1 MTQDSPSMEIPS
13 GPELTLFI
21 TDLYKFFSSELIIN
35 MVAHITLGNRN
46 KFLKAL
52 IVRTVLP

>member
-1 MTQDSPSMEIPS
+1 MEIPS

-21 TDLYKFFSSELIIN
+21 TDLYKFFSSESIIN